1 MVVLNV
7 NMVRYVLNKM
17 NVDVYLIVLINQ
29 VTNVEWIRLNA
40 ILTMRKASEE

>member
-29 VTNVEWIRLNA
+29 VTNVEWARLNA
-40 ILTMRKASEE
+40 IHTMRKASEE